1 MKMRF
6 QQLVLCSLFL
16 FIQSLFISCK
26 ENAQQDTYS
35 QYEDSSA
42 IAYGPYRILKLPI
55 TKGVTIQNPIQISA
69 GPGGFIYAAN
79 ASGAIYRLLDSNADG
94 IEDEAGLY
102 CSVADNGLH
111 NPGGFAFRGDTI
123 FIGTREEIRAYVD
136 LDKDGKADSS
146 WTFFRDIPQSE
157 HPYEWISGLCFGKDN
172 CLYGAVTT
180 DSWNAGASP
189 DPNGYR
195 GAILKISPDG
205 KQAERL
211 ATGIRSVY
219 GMSFH
224 PDGDLY
230 FADNEGGGNPT
241 EELNRLVPG
250 KFYGHNAKKYKPTD
264 STEKPVLSFQMELAP
279 SGIEFN
285 STENDFGGTAGDLFV
300 AFYGPAERWKRGGIA
315 RVRIS
320 KAESGQI
327 DLIEY
332 PVADIP
338 KLSDLTFGKD
348 GSLYAATHGIADY
361 WYNPIQE
368 SSGGFYKL
376 VYDPQ
381 LKVKTQQ
388 QRSVKQETFSSSS
401 LEKGKDLY
409 KITACFACHATEDGQ
424 ELLGPTLKG
433 IGNRM
438 SREEIYESIMNPS
451 AIIKPSMEGTK
462 ITLKNGKVLLGRI
475 VNADEQQFD
484 LMLIGN
490 QVVQVKRTEIAIFET
505 QKKSLM
511 YEGLIKNLSQANQ
524 ESLLDYLQSLK

>member
-1 MKMRF
+1 MNVRF
-6 QQLVLCSLFL
+6 QRFVLSCTFLLVLCLCN
-16 FIQSLFISCK
+16 SCRDNRK
-26 ENAQQDTYS
+26 QDIFST
-35 QYEDSSA
+35 YEDRTA
-42 IAYGPYRILKLPI
+42 IAYGPYRIIRLPI

-69 GPGGFIYAAN
+69 GPGGIIYASN
-79 ASGAIYRLLDSNADG
+79 ASGAIYRLVDSDSDG
-94 IEDEAGLY
+94 VEDEAGLY

-111 NPGGFAFRGDTI
+111 NPGGFAYRGDTV
-123 FIGTREEIRAYVD
+123 FIGTREEIRAYID
-136 LDKDGKADSS
+136 IDKDGKADSS
-146 WTFFRDIPQSE
+146 WTFFKDIPQSE

-172 CLYGAVTT
+172 YLYGAITT

-189 DPNGYR
+189 DPRGYR
-195 GAILKISPDG
+195 GAIIRISPDG

-224 PDGDLY
+224 PDGTLY

-279 SGIEFN
+279 SGMEFN
-285 STENDFGGTAGDLFV
+285 STDNDFGGTGGDLFV

-320 KAESGQI
+320 KAESGKI
-327 DLIEY
+327 ELAEY

-338 KLSDLTFGKD
+338 KLSDLAFGRD
-348 GSLYAATHGIADY
+348 GSLYAATHGVADY

-376 VYDPQ
+376 VYDP
-381 LKVKTQQ
+381 KRKGKTEQ

-409 KITACFACHATEDGQ
+409 KTTACFACHTTEDGQ
-424 ELLGPTLKG
+424 ELLGPTLNG
-433 IGNRM
+433 LGNRM

-462 ITLKNGKVLLGRI
+462 ITLKDGKVLLGRI
-475 VNADEQQFD
+475 VNANEQQFD

-490 QVVQVKRTEIAIFET
+490 KVFQVKRTEIATIET

-511 YEGLIKNLSQANQ
+511 YEGLIKNLPKADQ